1 MVHAAEHE
9 GEAADADDGEQQADR
24 ADVEEVGGGDAHGG
38 EERHSGKN
46 AQHSA
51 GDIQAGI
58 GGGVLLPSLAHH
70 AGDAVLRFKRLLFQK
85 FIGLGL
91 GGAGEE
97 DGDADGDH
105 HEQHTQSHARGGVF
119 GDAEA
124 RYLAHSG
131 EQDQTDGGEDAEHR
145 GERYFRRGG
154 AAQGKVFGRL
164 RHRHAAQGR
173 VAALG
178 RGLLLGKLVL
188 EQEVGRHAEQ
198 TAHLHDLIHIGH
210 GLRALP
216 LAHGLARDAELLRQL
231 LLRPAGLFAQG
242 SDLISQY
249 HKGSPPI
256 PARTASV

>member
-1 MVHAAEHE
+1 MSFTTSMPAPK
-9 GEAADADDGEQQADR
+9 
-24 ADVEEVGGGDAHGG
+24 
-38 EERHSGKN
+38 SG
-46 AQHSA
+46 
-51 GDIQAGI
+51 
-58 GGGVLLPSLAHH
+58 
-70 AGDAVLRFKRLLFQK
+70 
-85 FIGLGL
+85 
-91 GGAGEE
+91 
-97 DGDADGDH
+97 
-105 HEQHTQSHARGGVF
+105 T
-119 GDAEA
+119 
-124 RYLAHSG
+124 
-131 EQDQTDGGEDAEHR
+131 
-145 GERYFRRGG
+145 
-154 AAQGKVFGRL
+154 AQGEIFGRL

-173 VAALG
+173 VAACG

-216 LAHGLARDAELLRQL
+216 LAHGLARDAELLRQF

>member
-9 GEAADADDGEQQADR
+9 SEAADADDGEQQADR
-24 ADVEEVGGGDAHGG
+24 ADVEESGGGDAHGG
-38 EERHSGKN
+38 EERHGGKD
-46 AQHSA
+46 AQHGA
-51 GDIQAGI
+51 GDVQAGI
-58 GGGVLLPSLAHH
+58 GGGVLPLPLTHH
-70 AGDAVLRFKRLLFQK
+70 AGDAVLRFKRFLFQK

-91 GGAGEE
+91 GGAGEK

-105 HEQHTQSHARGGVF
+105 HEQHTQSHARSGVLGG
-119 GDAEA
+119 AEA

-131 EQDQTDGGEDAEHR
+131 EQNQADGGEDAEHR
-145 GERYFRRGG
+145 GKRNFWRGG
-154 AAQGKVFGRL
+154 TAQGEIFGRL

-173 VAALG
+173 VAACG

-249 HKGSPPI
+249 HKGSPPT
-256 PARTASV
+256 PARTAPV